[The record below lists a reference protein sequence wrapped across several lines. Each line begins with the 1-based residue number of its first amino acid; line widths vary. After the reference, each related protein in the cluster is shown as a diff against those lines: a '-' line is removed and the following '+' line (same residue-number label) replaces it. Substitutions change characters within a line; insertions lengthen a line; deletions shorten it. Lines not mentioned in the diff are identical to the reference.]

1 MESTTTWLL
10 TLGVLSLVIVFD
22 LTLAII
28 RRNKETTMTEAGIW
42 TVIYVA
48 AAIAFGILMPN
59 WTTDPNAQKE
69 FFAGWLTEYALSVD
83 NIFVFV
89 IILSRLQVEK
99 TKQQLVLLLGII
111 IALVLRGGFIAA
123 GSAIIEKFSG
133 AFFIFGAFL
142 IYTAIHQLFR
152 SEETDEESES
162 KLTRFLNKRIAYTET
177 YDGMKLRT
185 MVDGKKTFTP
195 IIVVFITLALTD
207 VMFAFDS
214 IPAIFGITTDGFI
227 VLTANIFALMGLR
240 QLYFLLGSLIERLR
254 YLEYGISAIL
264 AFIGFKLVSHA
275 MHVNELPFINGGK
288 HIDWAPEISTETS
301 LIVIVV
307 CLVVSAGA
315 SLFIKKKD

>member
-10 TLGVLSLVIVFD
+10 TLGILSLVIVFD
-22 LTLAII
+22 LSLAII

-142 IYTAIHQLFR
+142 VFTAYRLLVEDEG
-152 SEETDEESES
+152 EEEWKED
-162 KLTRFLNKRIAYTET
+162 R
-177 YDGMKLRT
+177 
-185 MVDGKKTFTP
+185 
-195 IIVVFITLALTD
+195 FITFLRSKGATTFVIALVSLGFTD
-207 VMFAFDS
+207 LVFALDS
-214 IPAIFGITTDGFI
+214 IPAIFGITRDPYI
-227 VLTANIFALMGLR
+227 VVCANIFALMGLR
-240 QLYFLLGSLIERLR
+240 QLYFLLQGLLQRLV
-254 YLEYGISAIL
+254 YLSKGLSFIL
-264 AFIGFKLVSHA
+264 AFIGFKMFIEAFHGVGIHEIA
-275 MHVNELPFINGGK
+275 GIELPHVPI
-288 HIDWAPEISTETS
+288 EVS
-301 LIVIVV
+301 LFVIVAALTV
-307 CLVVSAGA
+307 TAVA
-315 SLFIKKKD
+315 SLTATRKDGSEIV

>member
-10 TLGVLSLVIVFD
+10 TLGILSLVIIFD

-28 RRNKETTMTEAGIW
+28 RRNKETTITEAGIW

-59 WTTDPNAQKE
+59 WTPDPNAQKE

-142 IYTAIHQLFR
+142 IFTAYRLLVEDDGEEEWKEDRIITFLR
-152 SEETDEESES
+152 SKGATTFVIALVSLGFTD
-162 KLTRFLNKRIAYTET
+162 L
-177 YDGMKLRT
+177 
-185 MVDGKKTFTP
+185 
-195 IIVVFITLALTD
+195 VFAL
-207 VMFAFDS
+207 DS
-214 IPAIFGITTDGFI
+214 IPAIFGITRDPYI
-227 VLTANIFALMGLR
+227 VVCANIFALMGLR
-240 QLYFLLGSLIERLR
+240 QLYFLLQGLLQRLV
-254 YLEYGISAIL
+254 YLSKGLSFIL
-264 AFIGFKLVSHA
+264 AFIGFKMFIEAFHGVGIHEIA
-275 MHVNELPFINGGK
+275 GVELPHVPI
-288 HIDWAPEISTETS
+288 EVS
-301 LIVIVV
+301 LFVIVAALTV
-307 CLVVSAGA
+307 TAVA
-315 SLFIKKKD
+315 SLTATRKDGSEIV

>member
-10 TLGVLSLVIVFD
+10 TLGILSLVIVFD

-42 TVIYVA
+42 TVIYVT
-48 AAIAFGILMPN
+48 AAIVFGILMPN

-133 AFFIFGAFL
+133 AFFVFGAFL
-142 IYTAIHQLFR
+142 VFTAYRLLVEDDG
-152 SEETDEESES
+152 EEEWKED
-162 KLTRFLNKRIAYTET
+162 R
-177 YDGMKLRT
+177 
-185 MVDGKKTFTP
+185 
-195 IIVVFITLALTD
+195 FITFLRSKGATTFVIALVSLGFTD
-207 VMFAFDS
+207 LVFALDS
-214 IPAIFGITTDGFI
+214 IPAIFGITRDPYI
-227 VLTANIFALMGLR
+227 VVCANIFALMGLR
-240 QLYFLLGSLIERLR
+240 QLYFLLQGLLQRLV
-254 YLEYGISAIL
+254 YLSKGLSFIL
-264 AFIGFKLVSHA
+264 AFIGFKMFIEAFHGIGIHEIAGVKLPNVPIEVS
-275 MHVNELPFINGGK
+275 LF
-288 HIDWAPEISTETS
+288 
-301 LIVIVV
+301 VIVAALTV
-307 CLVVSAGA
+307 TAVA
-315 SLFIKKKD
+315 SLTATRKDGSEIV

>member
-1 MESTTTWLL
+1 MESTTTWLI

-48 AAIAFGILMPN
+48 AAIIFGILMPN
-59 WTTDPNAQKE
+59 WTTDANAQKE

-142 IYTAIHQLFR
+142 IFTAYRLLVEDEGEEEWKEDRVITYLR
-152 SEETDEESES
+152 SKGATTFVIALVSLGFTD
-162 KLTRFLNKRIAYTET
+162 L
-177 YDGMKLRT
+177 
-185 MVDGKKTFTP
+185 
-195 IIVVFITLALTD
+195 VFAL
-207 VMFAFDS
+207 DS
-214 IPAIFGITTDGFI
+214 IPAIFGITRDPYI
-227 VLTANIFALMGLR
+227 VVCANIFALMGLR
-240 QLYFLLGSLIERLR
+240 QLYFLLQGLLQRLI
-254 YLEYGISAIL
+254 YLSKGLSFIL
-264 AFIGFKLVSHA
+264 AFIGFKMFIEAFHGVGVHEIAGLKLPHVPIEVS
-275 MHVNELPFINGGK
+275 LF
-288 HIDWAPEISTETS
+288 
-301 LIVIVV
+301 VIVAALTV
-307 CLVVSAGA
+307 TAVA
-315 SLFIKKKD
+315 SLTATRKDGSEIV

>member
-1 MESTTTWLL
+1 MESTTTWLI

-142 IYTAIHQLFR
+142 IFTAYKLLVEDEGEEEWKEDRMITFLR
-152 SEETDEESES
+152 SKGATTFVIALVSLGFTD
-162 KLTRFLNKRIAYTET
+162 L
-177 YDGMKLRT
+177 
-185 MVDGKKTFTP
+185 
-195 IIVVFITLALTD
+195 VFAL
-207 VMFAFDS
+207 DS
-214 IPAIFGITTDGFI
+214 IPATFGVTQEPFL
-227 VLTANIFALMGLR
+227 VFAANAFALLGLR
-240 QLYFLLGSLIERLR
+240 ALYFLIKNLVNKLI
-254 YLEYGISAIL
+254 YLSMGL
-264 AFIGFKLVSHA
+264 AFILIFIGIKLIIEALHGIGIHEIAGYEIPHVSLA
-275 MHVNELPFINGGK
+275 VSLGVI
-288 HIDWAPEISTETS
+288 ISS
-301 LIVIVV
+301 LAVTTVI
-307 CLVVSAGA
+307 
-315 SLFIKKKD
+315 SLRKNPGHEPDPLHQAKD

>member
-10 TLGVLSLVIVFD
+10 TLGILSLVIVFD

-59 WTTDPNAQKE
+59 WTTDANAQKE

-142 IYTAIHQLFR
+142 IFTAYRLLVEDEGEEEWKEDRLVTFLR
-152 SEETDEESES
+152 SKGATTFVIALVSLGFTD
-162 KLTRFLNKRIAYTET
+162 L
-177 YDGMKLRT
+177 
-185 MVDGKKTFTP
+185 
-195 IIVVFITLALTD
+195 VFAL
-207 VMFAFDS
+207 DS
-214 IPAIFGITTDGFI
+214 IPAIFGITRDPYI
-227 VLTANIFALMGLR
+227 VVCANIFALMGLR
-240 QLYFLLGSLIERLR
+240 QLYFLLQGLLQRLV
-254 YLEYGISAIL
+254 YLSKGLSFIL
-264 AFIGFKLVSHA
+264 AFIGFKMFIEAFHGVGIHEIAGVKLP
-275 MHVNELPFINGGK
+275 HVPI
-288 HIDWAPEISTETS
+288 EIS
-301 LIVIVV
+301 LFVIVAALTV
-307 CLVVSAGA
+307 TAVA
-315 SLFIKKKD
+315 SLTATRKDGSEIV